1 MNAQNLSKKLYEI
14 LGPGDVLDLNDPKVL
29 YLLIEISEQLVL
41 TDPVIS
47 MAIYRASRYPIVD
60 FNIII
65 DDEKVKEDLD
75 LSEKIKNKIDEL
87 INKKYYLRNTL
98 INLLVDYYT
107 YGIGILN
114 IEFYGKRILK
124 CPKCNFIFE
133 IDLIP
138 PNVLLKDIIEIDNE
152 NKLIYLKIKCSN
164 CKNNKMMYLDTY
176 SDDYVYYSN
185 VKDKILKDIN
195 LRLWSVKDIEILYEP
210 FTKTSLIK
218 LNRELIKQK
227 IKEIINNFDIGVLN
241 KIEYNLLK
249 WSLIEDKKEVQ
260 FYLDSKTTF
269 TLKYNLPTGIDLPF
283 FPLIARGYRGAL
295 ILLEIYR
302 LLVNYSQEIIPYRLL
317 FSPPQGQLGV
327 TPVHNISKKSE
338 NLRKILKEID
348 REPLKLF
355 ISDTPYEKLEIG
367 GNIQNISILTQLMEM
382 IYTNLIGITDLPK
395 ELIMEGTWASN
406 VISIRLLENSLLN
419 ITIQLNEFL
428 QRFSEILSKIYNFPK
443 FTLSLIPPRRIDSLS
458 EFQLLFQ
465 ILQDKFPKE
474 LLLKTYYGMELKDI
488 YQQISYEQ
496 ELDEK
501 YNVISEFRK
510 KLLEM
515 KYINYLQDLFSENTD
530 EQGNIDYDKVAD
542 EIIEQTQGN
551 RKKIVTILESVAQ
564 EYGEDVAHKLL
575 EVIEQKL
582 QQMKQDKKGKDKDN
596 KEMPVK
602 SISRRDDVSK

>member
-1 MNAQNLSKKLYEI
+1 MNIQNLSKKLYEI
-14 LGPGDVLDLNDPKVL
+14 LGPGDVLNLNDPKVL

-65 DDEKVKEDLD
+65 DDEKVKENLD

-114 IEFYGKRILK
+114 IEFHGKRILK

-185 VKDKILKDIN
+185 IKDKILKDIN
-195 LRLWSVKDIEILYEP
+195 LRLWSVKDIEIIYEP
-210 FTKTSLIK
+210 FTKTSLIR
-218 LNRELIKQK
+218 LNRESIRQK
-227 IKEIINNFDIGVLN
+227 IKEIINHFDITVLN

-260 FYLDSKTTF
+260 FYLDNKTTF
-269 TLKYNLPTGIDLPF
+269 TLKYNLPTGVDLPF

-501 YNVISEFRK
+501 YNILSEFRR

-515 KYINYLQDLFSENTD
+515 KYVNYLQDLFSENTD

-564 EYGEDVAHKLL
+564 QYGEDIAHKLL

-582 QQMKQDKKGKDKDN
+582 QQLKQDKKSKDKEN

>member
-1 MNAQNLSKKLYEI
+1 MNVQNLSKKLYEI
-14 LGPGDVLDLNDPKVL
+14 LGPGDIINFNDPKTL
-29 YLLIEISEQLVL
+29 YLLVEISEQLAL

-60 FNIII
+60 FNIIL

-75 LSEKIKNKIDEL
+75 LSEKIKNKIDDL
-87 INKKYYLRNTL
+87 ISKKYYLRNTL

-107 YGIGILN
+107 YGFGILN
-114 IEFYGKRILK
+114 IEFLGKRVLK
-124 CPKCNFIFE
+124 CEKCGFMSE

-138 PNVLLKDIIEIDNE
+138 SNILLKDILEVNNE
-152 NKLIYLKIKCSN
+152 KKIIYFKIKCPN
-164 CKNNKMMYLDTY
+164 CKNDKMLYLDTY
-176 SDDYVYYSN
+176 SDDYVYYSQT
-185 VKDKILKDIN
+185 KEKILKDID

-218 LNRELIKQK
+218 LNKESIKQK
-227 IKEIINNFDIGVLN
+227 INEIINNFDINVFN

-249 WSLIEDKKEVQ
+249 WSLIDDKRDIQ
-260 FYLDSKTTF
+260 FYLDHRTTF
-269 TLKYNLPTGIDLPF
+269 TLKYNLPSGVNLPF

-317 FSPPQGQLGV
+317 FSPPQGQLGI
-327 TPVHNISKKSE
+327 TPVHNIPKKSE
-338 NLRKILKEID
+338 NLRKMLKEID
-348 REPLKLF
+348 KEPLKLF
-355 ISDTPYEKLEIG
+355 LSDTPYEKLEIG

-382 IYTNLIGITDLPK
+382 IYSNLIGITDLPK

-428 QRFSEILSKIYNFPK
+428 QKFSEILSKIYNLPK
-443 FTLSLIPPRRIDSLS
+443 FTLTLISPRRIDSLS

-501 YNVISEFRK
+501 YNILSEFRK
-510 KLLEM
+510 KILEM
-515 KYINYLQDLFSENTD
+515 KYINYLQDLFSQNTN
-530 EQGNIDYDKVAD
+530 EQGDIDYDKVAD
-542 EIIEQTQGN
+542 SIIQQSGGDN
-551 RKKIVTILESVAQ
+551 KKIVMILESVAQ
-564 EYGEDVAHKLL
+564 QYGEDVAHKLL
-575 EVIEQKL
+575 EIIEQKL
-582 QQMKQDKKGKDKDN
+582 QQIKQDKKKKDGEN

>member
-1 MNAQNLSKKLYEI
+1 MNTQNLSKKLYEI
-14 LGPGDVLDLNDPKVL
+14 LGPGDVLNLNDPKVL

-75 LSEKIKNKIDEL
+75 LSEKIRNKIDEL

-124 CPKCNFIFE
+124 CSKCNFIFE

-138 PNVLLKDIIEIDNE
+138 SNVLLKDIIEVDNE
-152 NKLIYLKIKCSN
+152 KKLIYLKIKCPN
-164 CKNNKMMYLDTY
+164 CKNDKMIYLDTY

-195 LRLWSVKDIEILYEP
+195 LRLWSVKDIEIIYEP

-227 IKEIINNFDIGVLN
+227 IKEIINNFDIDVLN

-260 FYLDSKTTF
+260 FYLDNKTTF

-501 YNVISEFRK
+501 YNILSEFKK

-515 KYINYLQDLFSENTD
+515 KYVNYLQDLFSENTD

-551 RKKIVTILESVAQ
+551 QKKIVTILESVAQ
-564 EYGEDVAHKLL
+564 QYGEDVAHKLL

-582 QQMKQDKKGKDKDN
+582 QQLKQDKKEKDKNN